1 MDWCNVGKCSVD
13 PSDHRTLSQFASVHL
28 RPREAGGVSR
38 CCWHM
43 AFTLH
48 SRVLLHLQMLRRTVF
63 TDNSFLKCSWAHVV
77 ISFSHWCR
85 VLMQGRP
92 RDQRSWA
99 FSVGFRPCC
108 LCAEISPDSLNLLM
122 ILCTIYDEIP
132 KFLAIVHW
140 ETLFLNCSTKFS
152 HTVVHKAVYLAPSL
166 LMNDWAFQGFSF
178 YTQS

>member
-1 MDWCNVGKCSVD
+1 MVDQRSTMTVD
-13 PSDHRTLSQFASVHL
+13 PSGGPASKPYINLKRIWTDAVWESVLWTRQTTEHF
-28 RPREAGGVSR
+28 PN
-38 CCWHM
+38 
-43 AFTLH
+43 LH
-48 SRVLLHLQMLRRTVF
+48 QSIL
-63 TDNSFLKCSWAHVV
+63 
-77 ISFSHWCR
+77 
-85 VLMQGRP
+85 GP
-92 RDQRSWA
+92 DQRSWA

-122 ILCTIYDEIP
+122 ILWTIYDEIP